1 MTAQARAD
9 PLVGPAQAVQ
19 HSWQAYEA
27 YAWGSDELLP
37 LNKSA
42 RNSFGGLGAT
52 IVDSLDTLHLLGM
65 RAEFKR

>member
-1 MTAQARAD
+1 M
-9 PLVGPAQAVQ
+9 Q

-27 YAWGSDELLP
+27 YAWGFDELLP

-42 RNSFGGLGAT
+42 RNGFGGLGAT